1 MEYDV
6 NKNNKE
12 LQNSSK
18 KYFGQWETDRVI
30 ETYFEKGYVGK
41 CIDVGAADGKRGS
54 NTYYFEKLGW
64 RCLCIEANPEHKK
77 SLQELRRSVIM
88 QACGN
93 VKLYEEME
101 LQVFRVGD
109 RDISTSITS
118 LDPDKRLV
126 EDHKHI
132 IQNQYSVKVIVN
144 SLTNIIRGIWVPG
157 SYDTIDFISIDTEGT
172 ELDVIKGIDF
182 DSFNVMLLV
191 IENNYDDTKISEYLN
206 QLGYIRDQRYKINDF
221 YVRK

>member
-1 MEYDV
+1 M
-6 NKNNKE
+6 
-12 LQNSSK
+12 
-18 KYFGQWETDRVI
+18 
-30 ETYFEKGYVGK
+30 
-41 CIDVGAADGKRGS
+41 
-54 NTYYFEKLGW
+54 
-64 RCLCIEANPEHKK
+64 
-77 SLQELRRSVIM
+77 
-88 QACGN
+88 
-93 VKLYEEME
+93 
-101 LQVFRVGD
+101 
-109 RDISTSITS
+109 
-118 LDPDKRLV
+118 V